1 MAREKMK
8 DVIVLLP
15 GVLGSVLQKD
25 GKDVW
30 GLSVGAFSNALWNL
44 GANIQEL
51 AIPQDQLD
59 NPEYDDGV
67 TATRLIPDT
76 HLVPW
81 FWKIDGYTLIGE
93 TLKTYFELEE
103 GQNYF
108 EFPYDWRRDNRIAA
122 QRLRQQSHQWLADW
136 RERSGNKDARLIL
149 IAHSMGGIVSR
160 YFIEAL
166 EGWRDTRMLITF
178 GTPFRGSMNALSF
191 TVNGLAKK
199 VGFITLIDLSEMLR
213 SFTSTY
219 QLLPIYSCLDR
230 GDGKLIKLNEAKEIP
245 NLDPKRVQIAFDFQQ
260 EIDDAVRG
268 NLNNEEYRNGYSLHP
283 IVGIYQPTFQSAQF
297 SNGVFEVLQELEG
310 EDLAG
315 DGTVPRISA
324 IPVEMKNQN
333 SAVFASEQHA
343 SLQNATSVLWQV
355 RGLLSG
361 LSINFDKFRDIAG
374 SNIGL
379 EIEDAF
385 QVEEPIT
392 IRARSE
398 INANLI
404 ATITD
409 VKTDSIIAR
418 IQLNKG
424 IGEWQTAEL
433 APIPEGSYRI
443 TIANEKNEAN
453 FVTDVFVVLPES
465 VY

>member
-15 GVLGSVLQKD
+15 GVLGSVLQKN

-44 GANIQEL
+44 GANVQDL
-51 AIPQDQLD
+51 AIPDDQLD
-59 NPEYDDGV
+59 NLDYDDGV
-67 TATRLIPDT
+67 VASRLIPDA

-81 FWKIDGYTLIGE
+81 FWKIDGYTLISE
-93 TLKTYFELEE
+93 TLKANFELED

-122 QRLRQQSHQWLADW
+122 RRLRQQSHQWLANW

-149 IAHSMGGIVSR
+149 IGHSMGGIVSR
-160 YFIEAL
+160 YFLEVL

-191 TVNGLAKK
+191 IVNGMVKK
-199 VGFITLIDLSEMLR
+199 VGFIKLIDFSKMLR
-213 SFTSTY
+213 SFTSSY

-230 GDGKLIKLNEAKEIP
+230 GDGKLVKLNEVTDVP
-245 NLDPKRVQIAFDFQQ
+245 NLDPQRVKIAFDFQQ
-260 EIDDAVRG
+260 EINDAVQE
-268 NLNNEEYRNGYSLHP
+268 NLKNEDYRNNGYSLHP

-297 SNGVFEVLQELEG
+297 SNGVFEALQEYEG

-315 DGTVPRISA
+315 DGTVPRVSA
-324 IPVEMKNQN
+324 IPIEMKDQN
-333 SAVFASEQHA
+333 SAIFASEQHA
-343 SLQNATSVLWQV
+343 SLQNAPSVLTQV

-361 LSINFDKFRDIAG
+361 LSIDFDKFKDLAG
-374 SNIGL
+374 SHIGL
-379 EIEDAF
+379 KIDDAF
-385 QVEEPIT
+385 QVGEPVAV
-392 IRARSE
+392 RARSE

-409 VKTDSIIAR
+409 VKTNAVIVR
-418 IQLNKG
+418 NQLNKG
-424 IGEWQTAEL
+424 IGEWQTVEFSPL
-433 APIPEGSYRI
+433 PESSYRI
-443 TIANEKNEAN
+443 TIVNEKNDAN
-453 FVTDVFVVLPES
+453 FVSDLFMVLQ
-465 VY
+465 